1 MKHLLPIVTLT
12 LFSVMVAACG
22 EDRSGEQPFLPTVQS
37 LAVVVEADS
46 ALMSGQVL
54 ASPNSP
60 LVKCGFKYGNDT
72 LRVEALAPAPAE
84 TFTAVTKPLRPG
96 RYFAVSF
103 AANGMGTA
111 YGDTLFFTIE

>member
-1 MKHLLPIVTLT
+1 MKHLLPIVS
-12 LFSVMVAACG
+12 LFVVSALVASCG
-22 EDRSGEQPFLPTVQS
+22 EDRSGEQPFLPTVKS

-84 TFTAVTKPLRPG
+84 TFTAVTRPLKPG
-96 RYFAVSF
+96 KYFAVSF
-103 AANGMGTA
+103 AANGMGTT
-111 YGDTLFFTIE
+111 YGDTLYFTID